1 MLDCRSLN
9 LLGALAVTVHDKLME
24 AVEGELG
31 MGGQAPAAL
40 VTITHNPGKNVAFL
54 SDALRLSHP
63 GCVRLVDKLVQAGLV
78 ERGDAPDKRSVAL
91 TLSAAGKRRSHEIL
105 RARRKA
111 LELFAQP
118 LSHKQQNQLTELL
131 EIILRETATTR
142 QAADTACRL
151 CEEQYCP
158 QPECPIT
165 QGFTRKS
172 DAAGSRAATA

>member
-9 LLGALAVTVHDKLME
+9 LLGALVVTVHDKMTEL
-24 AVEGELG
+24 VERELG

-40 VTITHNPGKNVAFL
+40 VTITHNPGQSVAFL
-54 SDALRLSHP
+54 SGALRLSHP

-78 ERGDAPDKRSVAL
+78 ERREAQDKRYLAL
-91 TLSAAGKRRSHEIL
+91 TLTAAGKRRSQEIL

-131 EIILRETATTR
+131 EIMLRETATTKE
-142 QAADTACRL
+142 AGDTACRL
-151 CEEQYCP
+151 CEEQHCP

-172 DAAGSRAATA
+172 DGAGSRTTNA

>member
-9 LLGALAVTVHDKLME
+9 LLGALVVTVHDKMME
-24 AVEGELG
+24 LVERELG

-40 VTITHNPGKNVAFL
+40 VTITHNPGENVAFL
-54 SDALRLSHP
+54 SGALRLSHP
-63 GCVRLVDKLVQAGLV
+63 GCVRLVDKLVRAGLV
-78 ERGDAPDKRSVAL
+78 ERGEGQDKRSVAL
-91 TLSAAGKRRSHEIL
+91 TLSAAGKRRSQEIL

-118 LSHKQQNQLTELL
+118 LRRQQQLQLTELL
-131 EIILRETATTR
+131 EIILRETATTEK
-142 QAADTACRL
+142 AGDTACRL
-151 CEEQYCP
+151 CEEQHCP

-172 DAAGSRAATA
+172 AAAGSRATTA